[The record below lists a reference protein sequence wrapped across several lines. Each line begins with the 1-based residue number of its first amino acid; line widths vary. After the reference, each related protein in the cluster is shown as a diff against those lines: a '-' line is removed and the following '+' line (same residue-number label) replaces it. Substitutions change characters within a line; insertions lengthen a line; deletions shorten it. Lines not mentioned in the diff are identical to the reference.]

1 MCSMK
6 KVFLKRL
13 QNSQEKPC
21 VRVSFFYETLLKF
34 IKKEAL
40 AKSLTASFFI
50 EHIRWCPLSIFIF
63 LTS

>member
-6 KVFLKRL
+6 KVFLKLL

-40 AKSLTASFFI
+40 AKSLRASFFI
-50 EHIRWCPLSIFIF
+50 EHIR
-63 LTS
+63 

>member
-6 KVFLKRL
+6 KVFLKLL

-21 VRVSFFYETLLKF
+21 VRVSFLYETLLKF

-40 AKSLTASFFI
+40 AKSLRASFFI
-50 EHIRWCPLSIFIF
+50 EHIR
-63 LTS
+63 